1 MTEPNPQLTDPEVRP
16 AHILIVDDNEMNQ
29 RVASS
34 ICGILGFTFESVF
47 TGQAAINA
55 AASDRFDLVLMD
67 ICMPGMDGVEAAR
80 GIHAHHAG
88 LAALPIIA
96 VTANAE
102 PSDCA
107 RYAAAGMVAVVPK
120 PIRVPDL
127 CSAIDRALARV

>member
-1 MTEPNPQLTDPEVRP
+1 MAPYPQLSDPEVRP

-29 RVASS
+29 RVAFS
-34 ICGILGFTFESVF
+34 ICGILGFTFEGVF
-47 TGQAAINA
+47 NGQAAVNA

-80 GIHAHHAG
+80 RIHAHRSF
-88 LAALPIIA
+88 LPALPIIA

-102 PSDCA
+102 PCDRA

-120 PIRVPDL
+120 PIRVPEL
-127 CSAIDRALARV
+127 CNAIDRALARP